1 MMPQSFIADI
11 DNAIS
16 SGSREQRVDM
26 LRKVTDLFINQSD
39 AYSSDHVAVFGDVLA
54 RLSAAMQDQVRAE
67 LSQRLAPVVNAP
79 HNVIKSLA
87 MDDNIEVAAPV
98 LADSEQL
105 NEEDLVDIAR
115 NKSQRHLLA
124 MTQRTSLNET
134 VTDVIVERGDHE
146 VVRSVAANIG
156 AKFSPGGFDKLV
168 EKSKS
173 DDILASCVGLRADI
187 PHDQFQKLIR
197 TASASAREQLAMAMP
212 HASEEIRHALGK
224 VEFDLE
230 QRATR
235 DYAAALVRVGSMHQ
249 TGKLNETT
257 IDTFA
262 KAGKFE
268 ETAVALSLLCQI
280 SIPVI
285 ERSMLDK
292 LPDRFLIIGKAAG
305 LHWHATRS
313 VLLLQTAWRAVSSEE
328 IEAARRKFLQLQAAT
343 AQRIVTFFKARS
355 ALLSQTGGDALRQS
369 EGAN

>member
-1 MMPQSFIADI
+1 MMPQSFIADL
-11 DNAIS
+11 DGAIN

-26 LRKVTDLFINQSD
+26 LRKVTDLFINRSD
-39 AYSSDHVAVFGDVLA
+39 AYSGDQVAVFGDVLA
-54 RLSAAMQDQVRAE
+54 RLSAAMQDKVRAE
-67 LSQRLAPVVNAP
+67 LSQRLASVANAP
-79 HNVIKSLA
+79 HNVIKALA
-87 MDDNIEVAAPV
+87 TDDNIEVAAPV
-98 LADSEQL
+98 LAGSEQL

-115 NKSQRHLLA
+115 NKSQSHLLA
-124 MTQRTSLNET
+124 MTQRTSLNAP
-134 VTDVIVERGDHE
+134 VTDIIVERGDQE
-146 VVRSVAANIG
+146 VVRSIAANTG
-156 AKFSPGGFDKLV
+156 AKFSAGGFDKLV
-168 EKSKS
+168 EKSKF

-224 VEFDLE
+224 VEFDIE

-235 DYAAALVRVGSMHQ
+235 DYAAASARVGAMHQ
-249 TGKLNETT
+249 AGKLNETE

-268 ETAVALSLLCQI
+268 ETAVALSLLCQV
-280 SIPVI
+280 SIPVV

-292 LPDRFLIIGKAAG
+292 LPDRFLIIAKAVG

-313 VLLLQTAWRAVSSEE
+313 VLLLQAAWRKIPSDE

-355 ALLSQTGGDALRQS
+355 ALLSQTGDDALRLS